1 MGYFLTAIMGYLL
14 GCSNLAYYIGRSAQK
29 DIRQSGSGNLGASN
43 ATILFGWKAGV
54 AVAIHDAGKALLAVI
69 LAKILFPELEHA
81 GAAAGVAAVLGH
93 IFPFY
98 LKFKGGKGTA
108 SFIGM
113 TLALNWKLAL
123 AVLAVMVLATILTDY
138 LVIGTFSAIVA
149 VPAYMGMF
157 VHNLLLMAIICIAS
171 FAIFWKHRENIGR
184 MIRREE
190 IGLRSTMRG
199 DKRYD
204 RQK

>member
-1 MGYFLTAIMGYLL
+1 MGYLIASLLGYIL
-14 GCSNLAYYIGRSAQK
+14 GCSNLAYYISRAAQK
-29 DIRQSGSGNLGASN
+29 DIRKDGSGNLGASN

-54 AVAIHDAGKALLAVI
+54 SVALHDIGKALLAVI
-69 LAKILFPELEHA
+69 LAKALFPELEYV

-108 SFIGM
+108 SFFGLTI
-113 TLALNWKLAL
+113 ALNWKLAL
-123 AVLAVMVLATILTDY
+123 AAFLILLLATIITDY
-138 LVIGTFSAIVA
+138 IVIGTFSTIVTVPVYIGFFAHNLILAAIV
-149 VPAYMGMF
+149 
-157 VHNLLLMAIICIAS
+157 CIAS
-171 FAIFWKHRENIGR
+171 FTIFWKHRENIGR
-184 MIRREE
+184 MIRKEE

-204 RQK
+204 KQ

>member
-1 MGYFLTAIMGYLL
+1 MGYFFVSLLGYLL
-14 GCSNLAYYIGRSAQK
+14 GCSNLAYYISKATRK
-29 DIRQSGSGNLGASN
+29 DIRKDGRGNLGASN
-43 ATILFGWKAGV
+43 ATILFGWKAGASV
-54 AVAIHDAGKALLAVI
+54 AVHDVGKAVLAVI
-69 LAKILFPELEHA
+69 LAKGLFPNLEYA

-108 SFIGM
+108 SFLGL

-123 AVLAVMVLATILTDY
+123 AVVALLVLATIITDY
-138 LVIGTFSAIVA
+138 IVIGTFSAIVV
-149 VPAYMGMF
+149 VPAYMGF
-157 VHNLLLMAIICIAS
+157 FLQNLILMAIICIAS

-184 MIRREE
+184 MLRREE

-199 DKRYD
+199 EKSYNK
-204 RQK
+204 Q